1 MYTADP
7 QNASNFVAGVD
18 LTFMIIL
25 GIALF
30 FLVSLTVTMLVF
42 IYKYKR
48 KRHPQAI
55 QNEGN
60 NLLEIIWTVIP
71 LGIVIVM
78 FYFGWMGWKPMKNP
92 PDDAMHVKAIARM
105 WKFQFQYENGKVTD
119 SLYVPINEPVILD
132 LVSMDVLHALYIP
145 AFRLKEDMVPGRQK
159 FMWFIPGIEGSYDLF
174 CAEYCG
180 LDHSYMNS
188 IVKVMPKDDFESLIA
203 DTSAVVPV
211 VSTETS
217 LADQGFEVLSR
228 NGCIAC
234 HSSDGSKLVGPS
246 YKDLWGTM
254 QKVVTGRE
262 KRSVLVD
269 KEYIERSIFEPDADL
284 VEGFNKGLMQSYEG
298 TVSDEDVDL
307 IIAYLKTL
315 ND

>member
-1 MYTADP
+1 
-7 QNASNFVAGVD
+7 
-18 LTFMIIL
+18 
-25 GIALF
+25 
-30 FLVSLTVTMLVF
+30 
-42 IYKYKR
+42 
-48 KRHPQAI
+48 
-55 QNEGN
+55 
-60 NLLEIIWTVIP
+60 
-71 LGIVIVM
+71 
-78 FYFGWMGWKPMKNP
+78 
-92 PDDAMHVKAIARM
+92 
-105 WKFQFQYENGKVTD
+105 
-119 SLYVPINEPVILD
+119 
-132 LVSMDVLHALYIP
+132 
-145 AFRLKEDMVPGRQK
+145 
-159 FMWFIPGIEGSYDLF
+159 MWFIPGIEGSYDLF

>member
-78 FYFGWMGWKPMKNP
+78 FY
-92 PDDAMHVKAIARM
+92 
-105 WKFQFQYENGKVTD
+105 
-119 SLYVPINEPVILD
+119 
-132 LVSMDVLHALYIP
+132 
-145 AFRLKEDMVPGRQK
+145 
-159 FMWFIPGIEGSYDLF
+159 
-174 CAEYCG
+174 G
-180 LDHSYMNS
+180 L
-188 IVKVMPKDDFESLIA
+188 
-203 DTSAVVPV
+203 
-211 VSTETS
+211 ETH
-217 LADQGFEVLSR
+217 EK
-228 NGCIAC
+228 
-234 HSSDGSKLVGPS
+234 SSG
-246 YKDLWGTM
+246 
-254 QKVVTGRE
+254 
-262 KRSVLVD
+262 
-269 KEYIERSIFEPDADL
+269 
-284 VEGFNKGLMQSYEG
+284 
-298 TVSDEDVDL
+298 
-307 IIAYLKTL
+307 
-315 ND
+315 